1 MKEYQK
7 ITLTKQYE
15 ALFIQIY
22 VVIKIKIAKYE
33 ENVVYNVYIKYT
45 YDCIIWVIISTLFKH
60 YTLSISLYKLY
71 TCVYHLFNI
80 PIPSLNVK
88 WNKIEGNRNTLDI
101 INRDWIHKKLR

>member
-45 YDCIIWVIISTLFKH
+45 YDCII
-60 YTLSISLYKLY
+60 
-71 TCVYHLFNI
+71 
-80 PIPSLNVK
+80 
-88 WNKIEGNRNTLDI
+88 
-101 INRDWIHKKLR
+101 